1 MARRDSNPDPL
12 DVNSSSRSTTLENT
26 ETTGSSGVTG
36 TSGLGTSGTS
46 GVSGTYGYGTAGAGT
61 SGLGTAGTGTTNPT
75 NWQRAGEESQTGAS
89 GAVTQVKEQAK
100 GLASEAK
107 QEVTGMA
114 SQAKEHVQ
122 NLVGERKDKAAEQ
135 IGSFANSLRDAA
147 RKLEDGEGGGAT
159 ALGRY
164 ATTAADQVDR
174 VSQYL
179 RDRDLQSFVRDAE
192 TFARR
197 HPDVFLGG
205 TFIAG
210 LILAR
215 FFKASDRRNEGGYN
229 EDWRTARYDDYGREN
244 VYGSSYGTGTS
255 GTSYGGSYGNTYN
268 AGTSPVSG
276 STTGSTAGST
286 TGSTTGS
293 TYEGERSE
301 NTWTPGGPVPPVGG

>member
-12 DVNSSSRSTTLENT
+12 DSSSGRTTTLENT
-26 ETTGSSGVTG
+26 ATAQTPGHPAGNPYAYG
-36 TSGLGTSGTS
+36 TSG
-46 GVSGTYGYGTAGAGT
+46 AGA
-61 SGLGTAGTGTTNPT
+61 SNPA
-75 NWQRAGEESQTGAS
+75 NWQRAGQESQAGSPGA
-89 GAVTQVKEQAK
+89 AAQVKEQAK

-114 SQAKEHVQ
+114 GQAKQHVQ
-122 NLVGERKDKAAEQ
+122 NLVGERKDLAAEQ
-135 IGSFANSLRDAA
+135 LGSFAGSLRDAA
-147 RKLEDGEGGGAT
+147 KKLDDGDGGAT

-164 ATTAADQVDR
+164 AQTAADQVDR
-174 VSQYL
+174 VSLYL

-210 LILAR
+210 LIFAR
-215 FFKASDRRNEGGYN
+215 FFKASDRRRQDDLA
-229 EDWRTARYDDYGREN
+229 EDWQSVGYSERVGT
-244 VYGSSYGTGTS
+244 YGSSPQSGYGTSYGS
-255 GTSYGGSYGNTYN
+255 SYGGSYGNTYN

-276 STTGSTAGST
+276 SATSPATGSTS
-286 TGSTTGS
+286 GS

-301 NTWTPGGPVPPVGG
+301 NNRTPGGPVPPVGG

>member
-12 DVNSSSRSTTLENT
+12 DVSSSTRSTTLEPT
-26 ETTGSSGVTG
+26 ETIGTTGS
-36 TSGLGTSGTS
+36 S

-61 SGLGTAGTGTTNPT
+61 TNPT
-75 NWQRAGEESQTGAS
+75 NWQRAGEELQTGAS
-89 GAVTQVKEQAK
+89 GAATQVKEQAK

-135 IGSFANSLRDAA
+135 IGSFASSLRDAA
-147 RKLEDGEGGGAT
+147 RKLEDGEGGAT

-215 FFKASDRRNEGGYN
+215 FFKASDRRNEGGSN
-229 EDWRTARYDDYGREN
+229 EDWQTARYDDYGREN
-244 VYGSSYGTGTS
+244 VYGSSYGTRTS
-255 GTSYGGSYGNTYN
+255 GTSYGSSYGNTYN
-268 AGTSPVSG
+268 TGTSPVSG
-276 STTGSTAGST
+276 STTGSAAGST